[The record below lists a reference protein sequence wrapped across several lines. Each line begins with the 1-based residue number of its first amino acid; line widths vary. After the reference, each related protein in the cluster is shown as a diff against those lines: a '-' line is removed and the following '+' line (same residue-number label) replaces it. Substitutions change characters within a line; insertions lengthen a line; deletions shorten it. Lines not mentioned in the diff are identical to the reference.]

1 MVMLR
6 IGALALFT
14 LALADLHLSGGRPS
28 VVRDEQRA
36 RAAAAAAAT
45 GEATSAPLPVARP
58 APLKGE
64 AEAAGG
70 AGTTPGVSLVSL
82 MGRTS
87 EHGGAEES
95 EQTGQR
101 LQRGDYVNQSDD
113 MTDGGLDRNG
123 DFHFDKPDE
132 ELKRLEDNLKT
143 FCKLEDCHS
152 AYLNLVIIGEELEC
166 GPKWCDPDD
175 APTRRGKE
183 PCCGPDE
190 IVCLECLRDEEEKIT
205 VLEYGFANSFCD
217 KTTGLYTVTETAW
230 KEYKE
235 DPKPPG
241 MGSLDPPYT
250 TVTGGG
256 TPPAPPTPG
265 TEVVP
270 AAAQDLSS
278 SGDTSGSEG
287 SGDQVE
293 PEVLH
298 DRDQLGDETLAIQN
312 GANGVNGSQAATNSV
327 ADEERGEG
335 EEPDDDPD
343 Y

>member
-6 IGALALFT
+6 GGALALFT

-58 APLKGE
+58 APRGE

-113 MTDGGLDRNG
+113 MTDGGLDRKD

-132 ELKRLEDNLKT
+132 ELKKLEDKLKEL
-143 FCKLEDCHS
+143 CKLEDCHS
-152 AYLNLVIIGEELEC
+152 AYLNLVNIGEEL
-166 GPKWCDPDD
+166 
-175 APTRRGKE
+175 KE
-183 PCCGPDE
+183 PCCKPDV

-205 VLEYGFANSFCD
+205 VLEGGFADSFCD
-217 KTTGLYTVTETAW
+217 PTTGLYTVTETAW

-235 DPKPPG
+235 DPAPPG

-250 TVTGGG
+250 TVEEYRRTRGS
-256 TPPAPPTPG
+256 TPPASPETPG
-265 TEVVP
+265 EDIV
-270 AAAQDLSS
+270 AAADHS
-278 SGDTSGSEG
+278 SGSEG
-287 SGDQVE
+287 GGEEEERSLE
-293 PEVLH
+293 PEHEFEQGLQNEGNGTSSVAGS
-298 DRDQLGDETLAIQN
+298 DAN
-312 GANGVNGSQAATNSV
+312 GANSGATSR
-327 ADEERGEG
+327 ASEEGGEG
-335 EEPDDDPD
+335 EEYQEDERF
-343 Y
+343 